1 MGKKTLI
8 IYTLFCLV
16 VGGLLSDT
24 ISRAG
29 GGFATKYYKVYELGA
44 PKGFRAC
51 AGMSFY
57 NEVTKGDVFIEW
69 KGPRNFVVY
78 IEE

>member
-51 AGMSFY
+51 AGMSFQ
-57 NEVTKGDVFIEW
+57 NKVTRKNVIIDW
-69 KGPRNFVVY
+69 KSDKNFVVY
-78 IEE
+78 IKE